1 MVKLNELST
10 EQVKAMS
17 LVDLCYVHMVEENIE
32 KLNIYDFLDYIKPL
46 RGVDEEE
53 FSSQAAYFY
62 TDLNLDGRFVCVE
75 DGSWK
80 LRDSLFVEDIKSFV
94 EPSVQK
100 FEIDDE
106 ELEELGEDEQEDV
119 HDEVDALVEEE
130 DMEENED
137 VYDFDNDGTLEKVV
151 INRKSDSIIT
161 TGSMAS
167 IYTLQDGQYTLTYQI
182 PLKNEIN
189 AFSVENT
196 EKTLKSIK
204 EFYSEYSKGIE
215 KGEIRI
221 VNILGDN
228 TNENI
233 TLNLKYNK
241 NSIKDIENFLFIG
254 HSNVLR
260 ESPNNSSAIVASLK
274 YKDKPR
280 LLLEFISLKNN
291 SRQKWYMAE
300 FGEESKVRGYIQEN
314 KKVIKR
320 GFYWDKMVSKMEKI
334 NNFISDTLKKNQD
347 IYIITEYRPLA
358 NDYYSKK
365 DKFGNRSNQS
375 IKGYEKSNKEGEYI
389 NIPDR
394 TLFRVLGE
402 ENGMIKIETPMYG
415 GPYYIEKKDNVM
427 QKANITSK
435 VNKFVAIDPE
445 SQAEVIF
452 ERVGNSNKFNV
463 VTYSFVTTG
472 VDNGYSSYETPHG
485 AFLVAFTRPYMLFTG
500 HAREGDTR
508 KSAGKA
514 GLVIAGQ
521 ADYAVR
527 FSGGAYMHG
536 IPASFGASR
545 GTKAYTASK
554 IGTYKESHKCVR
566 HYDDQIKYIVDWI
579 NADSTK
585 KEKENTI
592 PAEPVVVV
600 VL

>member
-1 MVKLNELST
+1 MKKRDKLAIFTFALTAFNFIGKSNEK
-10 EQVKAMS
+10 VS
-17 LVDLCYVHMVEENIE
+17 LP
-32 KLNIYDFLDYIKPL
+32 K
-46 RGVDEEE
+46 
-53 FSSQAAYFY
+53 QY
-62 TDLNLDGRFVCVE
+62 TDNIALNGY
-75 DGSWK
+75 
-80 LRDSLFVEDIKSFV
+80 
-94 EPSVQK
+94 
-100 FEIDDE
+100 
-106 ELEELGEDEQEDV
+106 DV
-119 HDEVDALVEEE
+119 YTYE
-130 DMEENED
+130 
-137 VYDFDNDGTLEKVV
+137 YDFDNDGTLEKVV

-394 TLFRVLGE
+394 MLFRVLGE

-415 GPYYIEKKDNVM
+415 GPYYIDKKDNVM

>member
-1 MVKLNELST
+1 
-10 EQVKAMS
+10 
-17 LVDLCYVHMVEENIE
+17 
-32 KLNIYDFLDYIKPL
+32 
-46 RGVDEEE
+46 
-53 FSSQAAYFY
+53 
-62 TDLNLDGRFVCVE
+62 
-75 DGSWK
+75 
-80 LRDSLFVEDIKSFV
+80 
-94 EPSVQK
+94 
-100 FEIDDE
+100 
-106 ELEELGEDEQEDV
+106 
-119 HDEVDALVEEE
+119 
-130 DMEENED
+130 
-137 VYDFDNDGTLEKVV
+137 
-151 INRKSDSIIT
+151 
-161 TGSMAS
+161 
-167 IYTLQDGQYTLTYQI
+167 
-182 PLKNEIN
+182 
-189 AFSVENT
+189 
-196 EKTLKSIK
+196 
-204 EFYSEYSKGIE
+204 
-215 KGEIRI
+215 
-221 VNILGDN
+221 
-228 TNENI
+228 
-233 TLNLKYNK
+233 
-241 NSIKDIENFLFIG
+241 
-254 HSNVLR
+254 
-260 ESPNNSSAIVASLK
+260 
-274 YKDKPR
+274 
-280 LLLEFISLKNN
+280 
-291 SRQKWYMAE
+291 
-300 FGEESKVRGYIQEN
+300 
-314 KKVIKR
+314 
-320 GFYWDKMVSKMEKI
+320 MEKI

-415 GPYYIEKKDNVM
+415 GPYYIDKKDNVM

>member
-1 MVKLNELST
+1 MKKRDKLAIFTFALTAFNFIGKSNEK
-10 EQVKAMS
+10 VS
-17 LVDLCYVHMVEENIE
+17 LP
-32 KLNIYDFLDYIKPL
+32 K
-46 RGVDEEE
+46 
-53 FSSQAAYFY
+53 QY
-62 TDLNLDGRFVCVE
+62 TDNIALNGY
-75 DGSWK
+75 
-80 LRDSLFVEDIKSFV
+80 
-94 EPSVQK
+94 
-100 FEIDDE
+100 
-106 ELEELGEDEQEDV
+106 DV
-119 HDEVDALVEEE
+119 YTYE
-130 DMEENED
+130 
-137 VYDFDNDGTLEKVV
+137 YDFDNDGTLEKVV

-167 IYTLQDGQYTLTYQI
+167 IYTLQDGQYILTYQI

-189 AFSVENT
+189 TFSVENT

-204 EFYSEYSKGIE
+204 EFYSDYSKGIE

-389 NIPDR
+389 KIPDIK
-394 TLFRVLGE
+394 LFRVLGE
-402 ENGMIKIETPMYG
+402 EN
-415 GPYYIEKKDNVM
+415 
-427 QKANITSK
+427 
-435 VNKFVAIDPE
+435 
-445 SQAEVIF
+445 
-452 ERVGNSNKFNV
+452 
-463 VTYSFVTTG
+463 
-472 VDNGYSSYETPHG
+472 
-485 AFLVAFTRPYMLFTG
+485 
-500 HAREGDTR
+500 
-508 KSAGKA
+508 
-514 GLVIAGQ
+514 
-521 ADYAVR
+521 
-527 FSGGAYMHG
+527 
-536 IPASFGASR
+536 
-545 GTKAYTASK
+545 
-554 IGTYKESHKCVR
+554 
-566 HYDDQIKYIVDWI
+566 
-579 NADSTK
+579 
-585 KEKENTI
+585 
-592 PAEPVVVV
+592 
-600 VL
+600 